1 MATKSKTKTSKKNDS
16 LFSKNM
22 LTRKINIPFNKI
34 SQDIKKNLE
43 IVLKKDLEGLC
54 TIEGYIQKDSIE
66 VMTYSSGVLE
76 ADNVVFNVSFK
87 CNICRPVEGMKIKC
101 KVVNITKAGIKAVY
115 GNELNTPVIIF
126 IARDH
131 NYNNQMYST
140 VKIEDTIQVRV
151 IGIRYELNDEN
162 ISILADLITP
172 KSALLD
178 KKSKKSK
185 ETTPS
190 LVIGDE
196 LGNIG
201 KKKKGKKKKKTIN
214 LV

>member
-1 MATKSKTKTSKKNDS
+1 MATKSKTKMSKKTDS
-16 LFSKNM
+16 LFSKNV

-66 VMTYSSGVLE
+66 VMTFSSGVLE
-76 ADNVVFNVSFK
+76 ADYVVFNVSFK

-101 KVVNITKAGIKAVY
+101 KIVNITKAGIKAVY

-131 NYNNQMYST
+131 NYNNQIYST
-140 VKIEDTIQVRV
+140 VKIDDTIQVRV

-172 KSALLD
+172 KSTLID

-185 ETTPS
+185 ETTS
-190 LVIGDE
+190 LVIGDD
-196 LGNIG
+196 LTNKA
-201 KKKKGKKKKKTIN
+201 KKKRGRKKKKTIN